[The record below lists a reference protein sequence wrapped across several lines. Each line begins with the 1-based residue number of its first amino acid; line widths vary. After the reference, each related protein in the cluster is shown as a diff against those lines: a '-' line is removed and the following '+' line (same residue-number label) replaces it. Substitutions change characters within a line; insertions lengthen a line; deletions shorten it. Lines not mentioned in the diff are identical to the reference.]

1 MRSAFPLRPHTLS
14 LALAVLLALPGR
26 ALADWGE
33 NWGTM
38 LWSTTA
44 PAVPALDG
52 LGLALLLGALL
63 AAAAWVLR
71 RRRPALGFSVLLVA
85 LAIPLAVA
93 AGTISIPNTFVN
105 GTPANADLV
114 NANFT
119 AVENGVN
126 GNAGD
131 IATNASAIATQ
142 AATLASQG
150 PHTVPGTGTNN
161 TALGEG
167 ALQNNTS
174 GAANT
179 ASGWNAL
186 HHNTTGQWNTATGL
200 DALQHNTTGNWNTA
214 SGVGALN
221 ANTTGNNNTASGSAT
236 LLSNTTGS
244 NNTAS
249 GLGALYLNTTGAHNT
264 ASGYNALGQNTT
276 GSHNTASGHL
286 ALNTNTKG
294 NGNIALGNEAGKL
307 LTTGHDN
314 IMVGHHGVAGEGET
328 TRIGTAQTRA
338 FIAGIRG
345 KTTGTNNAIAVMIDS
360 HGQLGTVSSS
370 GRFKEDVAPM
380 AEKSAALSALR
391 PVTFRYKKAFE
402 GGEKP
407 IQFGLIAEEVAEVF
421 PELVV
426 FGEDGQPET
435 VKYQLLSSLLLN
447 ELQKLSDRHEALE
460 QEHAALRSD
469 KNSEVAE
476 LQKRIVLLE
485 EIPARLASLE
495 ARIDLERSVLQASTH
510 SEDGWESRSP

>member
-221 ANTTGNNNTASGSAT
+221 ANTTGSYNTASGSAA

-249 GLGALYLNTTGAHNT
+249 GLGALYSNTTGAHNTATGLEALSNNTSGNDNT

-286 ALNTNTKG
+286 ALNTNTTG

-314 IMVGHHGVAGEGET
+314 IMIGHQGVAGEAQT

-435 VKYQLLSSLLLN
+435 VKYHLLSSLLLN
-447 ELQKLSDRHEALE
+447 ELQKLADRHEALE
-460 QEHAALRSD
+460 KEHAALRAGM
-469 KNSEVAE
+469 EQR
-476 LQKRIVLLE
+476 L
-485 EIPARLASLE
+485 ARLEAQGPVRVASF
-495 ARIDLERSVLQASTH
+495 QAGAA
-510 SEDGWESRSP
+510 DRK